1 MRTEETLVVRTHTH
15 LLGSGCGGKG
25 SVALAAVALCL
36 AAGSARAVDKHW
48 NAASGT
54 WSTGA
59 NWSPSGVPLAADRAL
74 IGSTVAAQNDT
85 VTLSANATVA
95 QLHVTDGMVVRT
107 NNSVLTVTGPTVIS
121 GSNLVNGN
129 ILHSSSIWVDN
140 GPAAIDAVLDTTTVT
155 TDGRIW
161 IDEGAHLRCT
171 GLLTLNGGH
180 MYAGGSLSLT
190 SNSGGAALRVDGNLQ
205 AAVEGLT
212 INQLGTAAVDLDGI
226 GGADNSLSVA
236 TARIDGSAFS
246 WLTIN
251 GTNLVDPVD
260 MSIGIGGGNALTM
273 NLSDGWTMT
282 SASELRIFGSQ
293 FNLPARING
302 GLLTFGGH
310 TRFYST
316 NAHAQFNAPVNLTQK
331 ALFELTPDD
340 RAEFNA
346 TATLD
351 GPTFTLDTGATVD
364 FDSTTLIHDI
374 SITTPSGSSVDG
386 DVSFNGPTQYAGE
399 IHGSGLVR
407 QRGNASVTSAST
419 VQMSYFDMDG
429 PSENAAWSIGNSL
442 TVNAVRIDTTQS
454 FNGFDGTMNIGGGFA
469 ARLTVN
475 ILFQTNQSW
484 TLFGD
489 MTMTGD
495 PNFFLTRLAGSRLMH
510 SGSMTIGH
518 RVNCDADLYFT
529 FPATTH
535 FSTPTSILR
544 LTGESSVYD
553 GASFSGG
560 GTLHNTETGTMK
572 LSNGSSTGSTAFINA
587 GLMQVGF
594 HPAQPGNAAVASL
607 QCTPAAR
614 WHIELGGY
622 GQSTQFDH
630 LDVTL
635 GTAQLAGD
643 LEVSLIDLGG
653 GIFNPQIGD
662 TFEVLLARNGIS
674 GTFANNP
681 VSFANNAFYAWNVL
695 YGPTTVTL
703 QLDSIRPLPCPAD
716 FNQDGGVDGIDVS
729 AFFEAWEMGDP
740 AADVNF
746 DGGVDGID
754 VSAFFDVWEAGGC

>member
-1 MRTEETLVVRTHTH
+1 
-15 LLGSGCGGKG
+15 
-25 SVALAAVALCL
+25 
-36 AAGSARAVDKHW
+36 
-48 NAASGT
+48 
-54 WSTGA
+54 
-59 NWSPSGVPLAADRAL
+59 
-74 IGSTVAAQNDT
+74 
-85 VTLSANATVA
+85 
-95 QLHVTDGMVVRT
+95 
-107 NNSVLTVTGPTVIS
+107 
-121 GSNLVNGN
+121 
-129 ILHSSSIWVDN
+129 
-140 GPAAIDAVLDTTTVT
+140 
-155 TDGRIW
+155 
-161 IDEGAHLRCT
+161 
-171 GLLTLNGGH
+171 
-180 MYAGGSLSLT
+180 
-190 SNSGGAALRVDGNLQ
+190 
-205 AAVEGLT
+205 
-212 INQLGTAAVDLDGI
+212 
-226 GGADNSLSVA
+226 
-236 TARIDGSAFS
+236 
-246 WLTIN
+246 
-251 GTNLVDPVD
+251 
-260 MSIGIGGGNALTM
+260 
-273 NLSDGWTMT
+273 
-282 SASELRIFGSQ
+282 
-293 FNLPARING
+293 
-302 GLLTFGGH
+302 
-310 TRFYST
+310 
-316 NAHAQFNAPVNLTQK
+316 
-331 ALFELTPDD
+331 
-340 RAEFNA
+340 
-346 TATLD
+346 
-351 GPTFTLDTGATVD
+351 
-364 FDSTTLIHDI
+364 
-374 SITTPSGSSVDG
+374 
-386 DVSFNGPTQYAGE
+386 
-399 IHGSGLVR
+399 
-407 QRGNASVTSAST
+407 
-419 VQMSYFDMDG
+419 
-429 PSENAAWSIGNSL
+429 
-442 TVNAVRIDTTQS
+442 
-454 FNGFDGTMNIGGGFA
+454 
-469 ARLTVN
+469 
-475 ILFQTNQSW
+475 
-484 TLFGD
+484 

-716 FNQDGGVDGIDVS
+716 FNQDGGVDGQDVS